1 MRLATMNETRAT
13 IAINK
18 LNMSWRHYLRLIT
31 VDETTVSSSR
41 SLVFIFATSS
51 FATRLRRFAASPSLV
66 FFVFRHCIT
75 FPAMSLMFSLL
86 SSSLYLFSTGS
97 SRSPFAPF
105 SALGVSA
112 LLISRGGHLA
122 FSSFLFCIPGS
133 ASPLH
138 SSPDPSSSDSLSRR
152 GPFLL
157 LSRAIRE
164 YEGRRARGTRLNV
177 PHRN

>member
-1 MRLATMNETRAT
+1 MNETRAT

-51 FATRLRRFAASPSLV
+51 FARRLRRFAASPFLI
-66 FFVFRHCIT
+66 FFVRRCVT
-75 FPAMSLMFSLL
+75 FPAISLIFSLL
-86 SSSLYLFSTGS
+86 PSSLYLFSTGS

-105 SALGVSA
+105 SP
-112 LLISRGGHLA
+112 LLIGRGGHLA
-122 FSSFLFCIPGS
+122 FSFFLLCIPGS

-138 SSPDPSSSDSLSRR
+138 SSPDLSSSDSLSRR